1 MEREHASE
9 VRHLKSEVSDLKR
22 EVEKAAQVTAEQ
34 QAVIDEWEEK
44 EKRLNIANTATTI
57 NNNKTLANAVIASTT
72 NNNNNGL
79 TNATTTTTFTINNNN
94 NDNILANAVDTNN
107 NDNILANAVDTNN
120 NDNDT
125 MLAQAAGANV
135 SYDENEN
142 EFVDCMTTT
151 GDERTG
157 EQSDTDSDCE
167 TVIMDNGGDGS
178 KACADCE

>member
-107 NDNILANAVDTNN
+107 NDN
-120 NDNDT
+120 DT